1 MKIAIIGAGNV
12 GGALAQSWAKAGH
25 QIIIGARDRNSDKVK
40 RVTEQNSSIKAT
52 SVSETSGEAEVILIA
67 ASPAAVGEIAKQLG
81 DVIDKVIIDA
91 MNSISS
97 KPAGFNNTFEA
108 LQSLTNCKNVT
119 KCFNSTGFE
128 NMANPK
134 YGNTSADM
142 FMAGSS
148 IKGKQVAAHL
158 AKDAGFAE
166 CYDFG
171 GDDKV
176 ALLEQFALAWINLAI
191 FQKQGRNI
199 AFKVLKKSL

>member
-12 GGALAQSWAKAGH
+12 GGALALGWAKAGH
-25 QIIIGARDRNSDKVK
+25 EIIIGAKNLNSDKVK
-40 RVTEQNSSIKAT
+40 KVTNQNNNIKVK
-52 SVSETSGEAEVILIA
+52 SVKDASQEAEVILIA
-67 ASPAAVGEIAKQLG
+67 ATSAAVQEISKQLG
-81 DVIDKVIIDA
+81 DVMDKVIIDA
-91 MNSISS
+91 TNSISS

-108 LQSLTNCKNVT
+108 LQSVTNCKNVV

-128 NMANPK
+128 NMADPI
-134 YGNTSADM
+134 YGNISIDM

-148 IKGKQVAAHL
+148 LKAKQTASQL
-158 AKDAGFAE
+158 SKDAGFAE

-191 FQKQGRNI
+191 FQKEGRNI
-199 AFKVLKKSL
+199 AFKVLKK

>member
-12 GGALAQSWAKAGH
+12 GGALALGWTKAGH
-25 QIIIGARDRNSDKVK
+25 ELVIGARNPNSEKIKKVTSQNSDIRVK
-40 RVTEQNSSIKAT
+40 SIED
-52 SVSETSGEAEVILIA
+52 SVKESEVILIA
-67 ASPAAVGEIAKQLG
+67 ADPSTVEEIVKQFG
-81 DVIDKVIIDA
+81 DVKERVIIDA

-108 LQSLTNCKNVT
+108 LKSLTNCENIV

-128 NMANPK
+128 NMASPK
-134 YGNTSADM
+134 YGDLSADM
-142 FMAGSS
+142 FVAGSS
-148 IKGKQVAAHL
+148 SKGKHTAIQL
-158 AKDAGFAE
+158 AKDIGFAE

-171 GDDKV
+171 GDDRV

-199 AFKVLKKSL
+199 AFKVLKR

>member
-12 GGALAQSWAKAGH
+12 GGALALGWIKSGH
-25 QIIIGARDRNSDKVK
+25 EITIGARDMKSDKVTK
-40 RVTEQNSSIKAT
+40 VTSQNSSIKVKSIDEAAL
-52 SVSETSGEAEVILIA
+52 EAEVILIA

-81 DVIDKVIIDA
+81 NVKDKVIIDA

-128 NMANPK
+128 NMADPK
-134 YGNTSADM
+134 YGNTSVDM

-199 AFKVLKKSL
+199 AMKVIKR